1 MRQPR
6 SVARRGFVS
15 HLDLNVARPRA
26 SVRFYELVLGH
37 LGYRQHQV
45 DEGRSRWSLEY
56 ADGALFEIEVRPPAL
71 RGTSERHDRYAPG
84 IDHLAFH
91 ADSRSDVDALHQ
103 KLVTAGYPVA
113 EPPREY
119 DYAPGYYAV
128 AFDDP
133 SGIRLEVVHDPTTN
147 P

>member
-1 MRQPR
+1 M
-6 SVARRGFVS
+6 
-15 HLDLNVARPRA
+15 
-26 SVRFYELVLGH
+26 RFYELVLGH
-37 LGYRQHQV
+37 LGYRQHHI
-45 DEGRSRWSLEY
+45 DEGRSRWTLEY
-56 ADGALFEIEVRPPAL
+56 ADGALFEIEVRPPAVSS
-71 RGTSERHDRYAPG
+71 TSDRHARYEPG

-103 KLVTAGYPVA
+103 KLVAARYPVA

-119 DYAPGYYAV
+119 DYARGYYAV